1 MGGMALMQPMIAG
14 PISELSSSIRVRGQL
29 AGSTVTIE
37 TGSRTVGKA
46 IVQSGD
52 ERIPLGTG
60 VTLKPTESLYAVQH
74 VGGDQSDPPSPSQ
87 MVPVGPAPAS
97 FGIVNIATHPFAC
110 GRYVWVDGATPG
122 ADITFSANGGLL
134 GTGKADE
141 GVARLTLT
149 NAIPALGQ
157 VSAHQSGGGLA
168 PGPDVSRSTDR
179 IPGAPGQL
187 LPPPVIT
194 LPVRECDPSV
204 GVTGVF
210 DGALVTIERASGGHD
225 QAGFDRD
232 ALTFVLSSPL
242 KEGDE
247 LTIRQEVDRKCE
259 RPAKTSDAVKVGPVE
274 PVDAPTVLGPLCA
287 DATTVRVINLRPG
300 ATLHLI
306 ANRTTYDGQVPPE
319 QTWMDCRIPRL
330 SQDPVTATQECCG
343 VMSPPAT
350 PVRVDPQ
357 DKNIPAA
364 ELVLPIFGCT
374 GAVCITRARPGSLVQ
389 VFAHTPIG
397 DTAISDQVFVTSSNS
412 TVRVAPLLV
421 DGSTI
426 FVREWACGGAGVD
439 SVQQV
444 VQPHPDLAGFEIV
457 PPLFT
462 GDTEVDVRGAVPGA
476 TIDLYTGGSG
486 FLGSAVCDA
495 LHPVTVVHLNRPLT
509 DGDNVSGRELLCGM
523 ASQSRGSVDVN
534 APRSFGPRPFYIV
547 GHNPNTVSDAVDAVN
562 DGANGL
568 EPDVQ
573 VYEDDSSRLCI
584 SHGTGEPSAPT
595 VADYLDGIHQQLLN
609 TGLSLIV
616 FDCKPEATSA
626 DHGFELLMTIR
637 EHLTFDNDINVIIS
651 VGKLDEG
658 GFFDRII
665 DILGPREGLMI
676 DAEDDPG
683 AVTNYFTS
691 RGLTH
696 QGYGNGISFA
706 NFVLG
711 PYYRYTLEAA
721 CGIRAQAGRP
731 SFIYVWTVNVHDEL
745 REYIRIGVDG
755 IITDDPH
762 DLVDIAAEPEFSS
775 LILPATRTDN
785 PFAQPD
791 FAYGL
796 HLHTADRW
804 MAGTDAN
811 VTFTLTGTL
820 GNASKTVDTSLVK
833 RMERDDWNWVTI
845 PSNDL
850 GTLQTITVQR
860 DNQGNGPDWYLDTIE
875 VHSARYGTGG
885 TASFDRDIDSTSPF
899 MEAIT

>member
-1 MGGMALMQPMIAG
+1 MALMQPIIAG
-14 PISELSSSIRVRGQL
+14 PLSELSSSIRVRGQL

-37 TGSRTVGKA
+37 TDARTVAKA

-52 ERIPLGTG
+52 ERIPLEAG
-60 VTLKPTESLYAVQH
+60 VTLKPTELLFAIQH
-74 VGGDQSDPPSPSQ
+74 LGGDQSDPPSPSQ
-87 MVPVGPAPAS
+87 MMPVGPAPSAG
-97 FGIVNIATHPFAC
+97 FGMVNIATHLFSC
-110 GRYVWVDGATPG
+110 GRYVWIDGATPG
-122 ADITFSANGGLL
+122 ADITLSASGSVL

-149 NAIPALGQ
+149 NAIPAQGLI
-157 VSAHQSGGGLA
+157 SAHQSGGGLP
-168 PGPDVSRSTDR
+168 PGPDVSRTPDR

-187 LPPPVIT
+187 LPAPVIT
-194 LPVRECDPSV
+194 LPVRGCDPSV

-210 DGALVTIERASGGHD
+210 DGALVTIERASGIRD

-259 RPAKTSDAVKVGPVE
+259 RPAKTSDPVEVGPVE

-287 DATTVRVINLRPG
+287 DTTTVRVTDLRPG
-300 ATLHLI
+300 ATLHLV
-306 ANRTTYDGQVPPE
+306 ANQTTYDGQVPPE
-319 QTWMDCRIPRL
+319 QTWMDCRIPGL

-350 PVRVDPQ
+350 PVRVDPH

-364 ELVLPIFGCT
+364 ELVLPLYGCT

-389 VFAHTPIG
+389 VFMQTPIG
-397 DTAISDQVFVTSSNS
+397 DVAISDQVFVTSSNS
-412 TVRVAPLLV
+412 IVGVAPLLV
-421 DGSTI
+421 EGSTI
-426 FVREWACGGAGVD
+426 FVRQWACGGGGVD
-439 SVQQV
+439 SVRQV
-444 VQPHPDLAGFEIV
+444 VQAHPELAGFDMV
-457 PPLFT
+457 QPLFA
-462 GDTEVDVRGAVPGA
+462 GDTTVNVRGAVPGA
-476 TIDLYTGGSG
+476 TVDLYTGGSG

-495 LHPVTVVHLNRPLT
+495 LHPVTVVHLIRPLT
-509 DGDNVSGRELLCGM
+509 DGDHVSGREVLCGM
-523 ASQSRGSVDVN
+523 ASQSRGSVSVN
-534 APRSFGPRPFYIV
+534 APQSFGPRPFYIV
-547 GHNPNTVSDAVDAVN
+547 GHNPNTVADAVDAVIH
-562 DGANGL
+562 GANGL

-573 VYEDDSSRLCI
+573 VYEDDASRLCI

-595 VADYLDGIHQQLLN
+595 VAAYLDGVHQHLVN
-609 TGLSLIV
+609 SGLSLVV
-616 FDCKPEATSA
+616 FDCKSEATSA
-626 DHGFELLMTIR
+626 DRGYELLMTIR

-706 NFVLG
+706 NFALG

-731 SFIYVWTVNVHDEL
+731 SFIYVWTVNAHDEL

-762 DLVDIAAEPEFSS
+762 DLVDIAGEAEFAS
-775 LILPATRTDN
+775 LITLATRTDN

-796 HLHTADRW
+796 HIHTADRW

-820 GNASKTVDTSLVK
+820 GSTSKTVDTSLIR
-833 RMERDDWNWVTI
+833 RMERDDWNWVTL

-850 GTLQTITVQR
+850 GTLQTLTVQR
-860 DNQGNGPDWYLDTIE
+860 DNDGNGPDWYLDRIE

-885 TASFDRDIDSTSPF
+885 TASFDRDVDSTSPF
-899 MEAIT
+899 TVAVV